1 MSNKRTGP
9 DYLDQGSKKKKN
21 TQIRA
26 VRKPSSF
33 GEGDNKARGPMWDGP
48 RKYDPEVLKKYP
60 HRPATETWSVG
71 IMRDKMQD
79 KLDKQKGK
87 TKEKKPSQKMPPS
100 KLEKIKQASSKKK

>member
-1 MSNKRTGP
+1 MGNNRTGP
-9 DYLDQGSKKKKN
+9 DYLDQKSKKKKDV
-21 TQIRA
+21 RMVA
-26 VRKPSSF
+26 VRKPRSF

-60 HRPATETWSVG
+60 HNPVETISVG

-100 KLEKIKQASSKKK
+100 MLKKANSKIK